1 MQLHSHWSFNV
12 NGLYQIAPNRPWGFN
27 VAANIFGRE
36 GYPIPYVATSFD
48 STFKTWTAQATDE
61 PDDFR
66 YDDLYTVDLRF
77 EKEFAATG
85 NMGLTFSADL
95 FNALNS
101 GVVLARRTDL
111 NGPRPNW
118 VQETLSP
125 RVWRLGVRLNW
136 R

>member
-1 MQLHSHWSFNV
+1 
-12 NGLYQIAPNRPWGFN
+12 
-27 VAANIFGRE
+27 
-36 GYPIPYVATSFD
+36 
-48 STFKTWTAQATDE
+48 
-61 PDDFR
+61 
-66 YDDLYTVDLRF
+66 
-77 EKEFAATG
+77 
-85 NMGLTFSADL
+85 MGLTLSADL
-95 FNALNS
+95 FNTLNS